1 MLELTE
7 KVSVE
12 NKNKKYY
19 NVFMSRYTPNLVLV
33 PFGFLPLFLHDQKY
47 ISSINLK
54 WRSIGNFMLVSP
66 HPKIKTLIKY
76 TIFFPF
82 FQNKAAF
89 PLVRKDYYIESIRRL
104 IHTSGRLPPIKSK
117 KMSPLTLPCGLT

>member
-54 WRSIGNFMLVSP
+54 
-66 HPKIKTLIKY
+66 
-76 TIFFPF
+76 
-82 FQNKAAF
+82 
-89 PLVRKDYYIESIRRL
+89 
-104 IHTSGRLPPIKSK
+104 
-117 KMSPLTLPCGLT
+117 